1 MRSVGRF
8 AADAAGLRAA
18 FNVPGTL
25 ELGLIKFVC
34 CGSEMVRNDGT
45 LRGRSPSGVKPGMA
59 SEPELGGS
67 MGVLASDD
75 SSIEPG
81 EAGLLSSSYS
91 FGLAGP

>member
-18 FNVPGTL
+18 FSVPGTL
-25 ELGLIKFVC
+25 ELGFIRVV
-34 CGSEMVRNDGT
+34 CGSEMVRSDGT
-45 LRGRSPSGVKPGMA
+45 LRARSTSGAKPGIA

-75 SSIEPG
+75 SSTEPG

-91 FGLAGP
+91 FGLAGA

>member
-1 MRSVGRF
+1 MRSPGRF

-25 ELGLIKFVC
+25 ELGFIRLVW
-34 CGSEMVRNDGT
+34 GSEMVRNDGT
-45 LRGRSPSGVKPGMA
+45 LRGRSLSVVKPGIA